1 MVKVEV
7 KGVYKKFGRQ
17 QVLKGVSFT
26 AYGGITALLGP
37 SGCGKTTTLRII
49 AGLESPDEGDVLFD
63 GSSVLSL
70 PPAKRNVGFVFQD
83 LALFPHLT
91 VLRNVTFGLE
101 VRGKSFSEAKLIA
114 REYLKMLK
122 LEGLEDRY
130 PHQLSG
136 GQRQRVAIAR
146 ALAPGPE
153 ILLMDEPF
161 GSLDYM
167 LREELLWE
175 MRELFSENRF
185 TVIYVT
191 HDHHEALTLAENL
204 VLMIDGS
211 VVREGPV
218 EEVLS
223 DPRYE
228 EVALF
233 LGANVLSI
241 PDGDFPE
248 EFRGL
253 KIAFFPED
261 VELSDEGIEARVKV
275 MARDKA
281 GYRVKAQALGKIV
294 EVLLKEKPET
304 LFRFIP
310 TKYYILKNR

>member
-1 MVKVEV
+1 MVEVQV
-7 KGVYKKFGRQ
+7 KGVHKRFGRQ

-26 AYGGITALLGP
+26 AHTGITALLGP
-37 SGCGKTTTLRII
+37 SGCGKTTTLRVI
-49 AGLESPDEGDVLFD
+49 AGLEFPDEGDVLFD

-114 REYLKMLK
+114 REYLRMLK
-122 LEGLEDRY
+122 LEGLDDRY

-153 ILLMDEPF
+153 VLLMDEPF

-175 MRELFSENRF
+175 MRELFSENKF

-191 HDHHEALTLAENL
+191 HDHHEALTLAEKL
-204 VLMIDGS
+204 VLMMEGR

-241 PDGDFPE
+241 PERGGFPKDL
-248 EFRGL
+248 RGL
-253 KIAFFPED
+253 KIAFFPEN
-261 VELSDEGIEARVKV
+261 VELSEEGIEARVKV

-281 GYRVKAQALGKIV
+281 GYRIKANALGRIV

-304 LFRFIP
+304 TFRFIP
-310 TKYYILKNR
+310 TKYYILKK